1 MIFKF
6 ILTANEN
13 LAMTLACQEYWQQY
27 HVMNQ
32 QFLTL
37 VNDDEKIVFNIFAN
51 PHKHQRSRNDK
62 MIFNQSLAHAEKEIL
77 SKTPFIA
84 FSNGQSKEFGVI

>member
-6 ILTANEN
+6 ILTANED

-32 QFLTL
+32 QFL
-37 VNDDEKIVFNIFAN
+37 
-51 PHKHQRSRNDK
+51 
-62 MIFNQSLAHAEKEIL
+62 IL
-77 SKTPFIA
+77 SIMMKRL
-84 FSNGQSKEFGVI
+84 FSIFSLILTSNKGLVMIR